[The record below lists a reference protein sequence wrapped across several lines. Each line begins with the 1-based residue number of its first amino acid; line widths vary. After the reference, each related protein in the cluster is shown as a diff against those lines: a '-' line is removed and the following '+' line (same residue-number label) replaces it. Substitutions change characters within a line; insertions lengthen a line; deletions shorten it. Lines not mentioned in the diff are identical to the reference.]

1 MKIRDQLVTCSLLAV
16 LIAADG
22 LAAEPALLLHNP
34 FSRPP
39 LLVTRASNPVV
50 AEDGSVRMLDLRA
63 TMVST
68 TDRLA
73 NVAGRTLRPGDE
85 VQGYT
90 LLQVFEDR
98 AIFAREGARLTLYVK
113 PELVDD
119 DEE

>member
-1 MKIRDQLVTCSLLAV
+1 MNIHYRLVACALLA
-16 LIAADG
+16 LLTNADG
-22 LAAEPALLLHNP
+22 LADEPVSLLHNP

-39 LLVTRASNPVV
+39 SLIIRASNPVI
-50 AEDGSVRMLDLRA
+50 EKDGTVRTLDLRA
-63 TMVST
+63 TMVSK

-98 AIFAREGARLTLYVK
+98 AVFSRAGARLTVYVK

>member
-1 MKIRDQLVTCSLLAV
+1 MNICSQHIAWALLAL
-16 LIAADG
+16 LISADG
-22 LAAEPALLLHNP
+22 LAGEPVSLLHNP

-39 LLVTRASNPVV
+39 SLITLASSPVV
-50 AEDGSVRMLDLRA
+50 AADGTVRVFDLRA

-98 AIFAREGARLTLYVK
+98 AIFARAGARLTVYVK